1 MTEHG
6 GEFVTARNVGEQTTR
21 REFQLGRFGPFTF
34 GLFRDGRV
42 ADVCREFEL
51 TNVTETAKRL
61 DPDELS
67 NTELTDSVGR
77 FPGSQCSLVMVLVLK
92 EPQMM
97 FPNDSERLC

>member
-61 DPDELS
+61 DPDELEHIPLGL
-67 NTELTDSVGR
+67 NRGDSLSG
-77 FPGSQCSLVMVLVLK
+77 LV
-92 EPQMM
+92 
-97 FPNDSERLC
+97 ERVYRH